1 MLSRV
6 SQLIAISLL
15 CLVGC
20 SGRASNN
27 NEPAFPKKTSVT
39 ESELSGCWSQSLGV
53 GGTLLKNTYTLESG
67 VNYTRRSK
75 YTVGPPEAVSLPEAV
90 FFGKWIIDNE
100 DVKIK
105 ESQDDAEKTITL
117 RVISNQE
124 LKLLGSS
131 SNALLLRC

>member
-53 GGTLLKNTYTLESG
+53 GGTLW
-67 VNYTRRSK
+67 
-75 YTVGPPEAVSLPEAV
+75 
-90 FFGKWIIDNE
+90 FFGLSYAMDWGYKGWIFVN
-100 DVKIK
+100 
-105 ESQDDAEKTITL
+105 
-117 RVISNQE
+117 
-124 LKLLGSS
+124 
-131 SNALLLRC
+131 CF

>member
-67 VNYTRRSK
+67 VNYTRRIDTPRSK
-75 YTVGPPEAVSLPEAV
+75 ETG
-90 FFGKWIIDNE
+90 I
-100 DVKIK
+100 
-105 ESQDDAEKTITL
+105 
-117 RVISNQE
+117 
-124 LKLLGSS
+124 LGSQR
-131 SNALLLRC
+131 LLA